1 MKNKYTPDLRP
12 ALAFDSRKEAQLIND
27 ALNAYRIQH
36 IDAHINPKLEEE
48 IKSLCDEIEKVDQM
62 FNKKG

>member
-27 ALNAYRIQH
+27 ALNAYRIHH
-36 IDAHINPKLEEE
+36 IDSHINPKLEE
-48 IKSLCDEIEKVDQM
+48 
-62 FNKKG
+62 